1 MFFAAATASA
11 GRCLDSSRTCAS
23 PRLSAYSFSPCPPAT
38 DGMASEPCVSSTL
51 ITCDL
56 WPDLASISA
65 DYLEKGTPAECHGL
79 QIGLSLDDFP

>member
-1 MFFAAATASA
+1 M
-11 GRCLDSSRTCAS
+11 GVCAS

-38 DGMASEPCVSSTL
+38 AGQAAEPFGSSSRM
-51 ITCDL
+51 TCDQ
-56 WPDLASISA
+56 WPDRASISA